1 MRKVIRKVILA
12 GVFLATIAGGQGLA
26 FAQPQIASRY
36 FPETRQSISGRFLE
50 YWTQNGG
57 LLQQGYPISP
67 LLEEQSAIDGKT
79 YDVQYFERAVL
90 EAHPE
95 NQRPNDVLL
104 SLLGVMAY
112 RQKYPTGA
120 PNQVPNNDPGT
131 VYFPETDKHVGG
143 SFLAYFNEHGG
154 VRQQGLPI
162 SNEFSET
169 SLVDGKTR
177 TVQYFERAVFE
188 LHPEF
193 AGTSNEVL
201 LSLLGVFLYN
211 QKYPGGAPGQKPSS
225 AANVRTFTETGHKV
239 GGKFLDYWNTH
250 GALAQQGFPI
260 SDEFN
265 EVSDLDGKTYTV
277 QYFERA
283 VFEEHQ
289 EFAGT
294 PNEVLLSQLGTFRL
308 RAKQGGP
315 PPAPGAPTPT
325 TRPVAPA
332 PTATPATSDPCAG
345 IPASTNMTVTPKCAP
360 PGTVFSF
367 AATGFNP
374 GELVG
379 VYATRPDQSVN
390 GAPFQ
395 VEADS
400 NGGVRG
406 VTLTTSASSQQGIW
420 AMSMEG
426 TQTHVKAIGYFKV
439 VSTTPPPPPGGGTC
453 NTSGSV
459 SGSATPNS
467 GGPGTTIVFR
477 ATGFTPGED
486 VSFWFTDPSG
496 NVGGT
501 PQPVSGGVNSD
512 GSIGPL
518 PLTLDSTFDPG
529 RWALTFEGASSHHQ
543 AIIYFCVH
551 Q

>member
-1 MRKVIRKVILA
+1 LKNTKVRWLTLA
-12 GVFLATIAGGQGLA
+12 ALLVLAIPAFGTQASYAQGD
-26 FAQPQIASRY
+26 SRT
-36 FPETRQSISGRFLE
+36 FPETGKTVRATFLK
-50 YWTQNGG
+50 YWTEHGG
-57 LLQQGYPISP
+57 LAQQGFPITN
-67 LLEEQSAIDGKT
+67 EQQEVSDTDGKT
-79 YDVQYFERAVL
+79 Y
-90 EAHPE
+90 
-95 NQRPNDVLL
+95 
-104 SLLGVMAY
+104 
-112 RQKYPTGA
+112 
-120 PNQVPNNDPGT
+120 
-131 VYFPETDKHVGG
+131 
-143 SFLAYFNEHGG
+143 
-154 VRQQGLPI
+154 
-162 SNEFSET
+162 
-169 SLVDGKTR
+169 

-188 LHPEF
+188 EHPEF

-201 LSLLGVFLYN
+201 LSLLGVFLYH
-211 QKYPGGAPGQKPSS
+211 QKYPGGAPGQTPSS

-260 SDEFN
+260 SDEFT
-265 EVSDLDGKTYTV
+265 EVSDLDGKSYLV

-283 VFEEHQ
+283 VFEEHP
-289 EFAGT
+289 EFANT

-315 PPAPGAPTPT
+315 PAPGAPTPT
-325 TRPVAPA
+325 PRPVAPA
-332 PTATPATSDPCAG
+332 PTATPAAADPCAG

-360 PGTVFSF
+360 PGTTFSF
-367 AATGFNP
+367 VATGFNP

-406 VTLTTSASSQQGIW
+406 VTLSTGPSSQQGIW

-426 TQTHVKAIGYFKV
+426 TSSHVKAIGYFKV
-439 VSTTPPPPPGGGTC
+439 VNANAPPPPPGGGGTC
-453 NTSGSV
+453 DTSGSV
-459 SGSATPNS
+459 NGTATPNS

-486 VSFWFTDPSG
+486 VSFWFTLPSG
-496 NVGGT
+496 VVEGT
-501 PQPVSGGVNSD
+501 AAPVPGGVNAD
-512 GSIGPL
+512 GSIGPIPFTINQQDVNL
-518 PLTLDSTFDPG
+518 GTG

-543 AIIYFCVH
+543 AIIYYCVH